1 MTRKRIISK
10 LKIEALRASKEG
22 GYGMQAF
29 TEISTELQGF
39 LETVHHIRKI
49 EKGTYLFQEGTKA
62 NELYM
67 IVSGKIQ
74 LSKMIPDGRELTL
87 RMASEGALIGELSLF
102 CSAQSHMQNAKIVES
117 GEVAVIYKNDLEKQL
132 SKNQAIALE
141 FMKWMSQEHRKTQTK
156 FRDLVLH
163 GKKGALYSTLI
174 RLSNSYGVK
183 DGDGIVIHTPLTNQ
197 ELANFCGTSR
207 EVVNRLLS
215 ELRKSDI
222 ISIDKGI
229 ITIHD
234 LDYIKTEIDCE
245 NCPIEICN
253 IE

>member
-1 MTRKRIISK
+1 
-10 LKIEALRASKEG
+10 
-22 GYGMQAF
+22 MQAF
-29 TEISTELQGF
+29 TDISTELQSL

-49 EKGTYLFQEGTKA
+49 QKGSFLFQEGTKA
-62 NELYM
+62 NELY
-67 IVSGKIQ
+67 IIISGKIQ
-74 LSKMIPDGRELTL
+74 MSKMIPDGRELTL
-87 RMASEGALIGELSLF
+87 RMASEGDLIGELSLY
-102 CSAQSHMQNAKIVES
+102 CSAQNHMQNAKVIES
-117 GEVAVIYKNDLEKQL
+117 GEVAVIFKNELEKRL
-132 SKNQAIALE
+132 GDDHGMAIE
-141 FMKWMSQEHRKTQTK
+141 FMKWMSNEHRKTQTK

-174 RLSNSYGVK
+174 RLSNSYGVAA
-183 DGDGIVIHTPLTNQ
+183 DNGIVIDTPLTNQ

-215 ELRKSDI
+215 ELRRNEI

-234 LDYIKTEIDCE
+234 LDYLKVEIDCE